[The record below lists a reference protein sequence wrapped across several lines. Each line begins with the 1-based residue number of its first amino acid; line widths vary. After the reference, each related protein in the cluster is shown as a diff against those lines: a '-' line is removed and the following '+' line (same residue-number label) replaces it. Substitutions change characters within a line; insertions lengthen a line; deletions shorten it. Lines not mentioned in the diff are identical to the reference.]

1 MSKKNNKSSV
11 KNNKKIYVLLIFI
24 VVVLIACIS
33 AEAYIYIKN
42 NSKSDSLNSLEYVGI
57 LGDGTYYISKA
68 PKNIRFQINSND
80 TSSYILKDEK
90 ENIIETRIINEKG
103 KNLIEASSNYNEGET
118 YFLEL
123 VNTNFSEERFKDAKK
138 VKFKIEE
145 QEKANYTLSDKVK
158 FISNDMEI
166 QEINGMKTV
175 VLNDNEYNP
184 NDIII
189 KGNNS
194 EFNDAY
200 KISEIKDGVAYL
212 VAPEIAEIY
221 KDIDLY
227 KEYQVN
233 FQNVE
238 INEEFK
244 DQIKLGV
251 QKSALYQFL
260 VNESYAADNTEVDVK
275 IDKGDKNIKIG
286 ITITVPASGR
296 AFLGIAALANH
307 DVSFNFSI
315 DLTSNVVTDMKK
327 DENVALDVS
336 LTEKINFGI
345 SLTAK
350 ENVVKDS
357 QELSEEDYNKAIKE
371 IIKQLQCSSV
381 DTTEGDPRIGGMAYN
396 LGIPGIDVY
405 FDIYFP
411 ISLSMQV
418 DLAYNQQ
425 LEFKQNTGIMMGEND
440 EMTPYSTI
448 AMTSATSDFSVMGK
462 AELKAGLCV
471 DIGISFI
478 SKDIAHI
485 GISDEIGLYG
495 DAFITA
501 KLSYNSLEK
510 NVNSNFVGK
519 IEFGVYNKA
528 QIDAGINIFFYK
540 QGYNQVLTETKNPI
554 IQLGNDQL
562 IREVSATINNN
573 NNNSNNSNNSNNNN
587 NNNKT
592 ETIIQKQD
600 KTNVNKN
607 NQNSNTSVPN
617 NQSTVNSNNNSGN
630 TNKLTGQD
638 IAEQIEFAV
647 NNGIKE
653 TIEYDERVLVK
664 NLQERLDK
672 RYRIVGI
679 DSPSGVGVSSLK
691 KYIDPNTQL
700 PYKHA
705 YMSVVESIDWLII
718 YDTGSDKEFRVRIF
732 RMANPPLASCDGNS
746 EIQK

>member
-11 KNNKKIYVLLIFI
+11 KNNKKIYALLLFI

-33 AEAYIYIKN
+33 VEAYIYIKN
-42 NSKSDSLNSLEYVGI
+42 NNKSDSLNSLEYVGI
-57 LGDGTYYISKA
+57 LEDGTYYISKA

-80 TSSYILKDEK
+80 TNSYILKDEK

-103 KNLIEASSNYNEGET
+103 KNLIEAANNYNEGET
-118 YFLEL
+118 YSLEL
-123 VNTNFSEERFKDAKK
+123 VNTSFSEERFKDAKK

-166 QEINGMKTV
+166 QETNGMKTI
-175 VLNDNEYNP
+175 VLNDNEYSP

-221 KDIDLY
+221 EDIDLY

-244 DQIKLGV
+244 DQIKVGV

-260 VNESYAADNTEVDVK
+260 VNESYAADDTEVEVK
-275 IDKGDKNIKIG
+275 IDKGDKNIKIE
-286 ITITVPASGR
+286 ISIVVPASGK
-296 AFLGIAALANH
+296 AFLGIPALANH

-327 DENVALDVS
+327 DENVALDVA

-425 LEFKQNTGIMMGEND
+425 LEFKQNTGIIMGEND

-448 AMTSATSDFSVMGK
+448 AMTSATSDFNIMGK

-485 GISDEIGLYG
+485 GISNEIGLYG
-495 DAFITA
+495 EAFITA

-510 NVNSNFVGK
+510 NVNTDFVGK
-519 IEFGVYNKA
+519 IELGVYNKV
-528 QIDAGINIFFYK
+528 QLDAGLNIFLLK
-540 QGYNQVLTETKNPI
+540 QGENQVIENTKTPI

-562 IREVSATINNN
+562 IKEVSAEIK
-573 NNNSNNSNNSNNNN
+573 NSNNSNNQ
-587 NNNKT
+587 T
-592 ETIIQKQD
+592 QAIIQQQD
-600 KTNVNKN
+600 KTNVNQN

-617 NQSTVNSNNNSGN
+617 NQSTENSNNNNNGN
-630 TNKLTGQD
+630 TNKLTSQD

-653 TIEYDERVLVK
+653 TMEYDKRVLVK

-700 PYKHA
+700 PYKHSN
-705 YMSVVESIDWLII
+705 MSVVESIDWLII

-732 RMANPPLASCDGNS
+732 RMTNPPLASCDGDS